1 MHARTLLSL
10 EEPPMVQTVTVKGLE
25 ANSDGLYRLADLD
38 DRMAGAMAEYDA
50 IEDAATEVSSVT
62 RSADSEGR
70 YYMLNGT
77 LASGSTRGVVIRNG
91 EKVFR

>member
-1 MHARTLLSL
+1 MKKCLML
-10 EEPPMVQTVTVKGLE
+10 
-25 ANSDGLYRLADLD
+25 
-38 DRMAGAMAEYDA
+38 AGAMAEYDA

-77 LASGSTRGVVIRNG
+77 LASGFTRGVVIRNG
-91 EKVFR
+91 EKAKAALECSLYSV